1 MIEIAIDISKP
12 LLDLRLPAE
21 PDSLPLARQALRSL
35 GDAVQA
41 DREAL
46 EDAELAVT
54 EACTN
59 VVEHAYVGTPGV
71 MDVVFEPTPTEIV
84 VKVRDYGRGIGP
96 SVSEGGF
103 GLAMIEGI
111 ANGIEVRSGPEG
123 GTELTMRLDMGAVP
137 LSLNGSTPPG
147 AAPIERV
154 ARRLVAVV
162 AAQSDLPSDRIVESL
177 LAVELAARHAPSYL
191 QGQRVQLVLERLRGG
206 FEMRIGPLVA
216 DGASALVSESELPV
230 IGAVIERFSDE
241 VEFDRSQPD
250 AERLKLRI
258 VSR

>member
-1 MIEIAIDISKP
+1 MIEIAIDISRP

-71 MDVVFEPTPTEIV
+71 MDVVFEPAPTEIV

-96 SVSEGGF
+96 SGSEGGF

-137 LSLNGSTPPG
+137 LSVNGRPPPG
-147 AAPIERV
+147 GAAGERV

-191 QGQRVQLVLERLRGG
+191 QGQRVQLLLERLRGG

-216 DGASALVSESELPV
+216 NGASALISESELPV

-241 VEFDRSQPD
+241 VEFDRSQPE

-258 VSR
+258 GSR

>member
-1 MIEIAIDISKP
+1 MIEIAIDISRP

-35 GDAVQA
+35 GDAVRA

-71 MDVVFEPTPTEIV
+71 MDVVFEPAPTEIV
-84 VKVRDYGRGIGP
+84 VKVRDYGRGIGA

-147 AAPIERV
+147 AAPVERV
-154 ARRLVAVV
+154 ARRLVAVG
-162 AAQSDLPSDRIVESL
+162 AAQSDLPSDPVVESL
-177 LAVELAARHAPSYL
+177 LAGWVAGPDPPPPPPGPRGS
-191 QGQRVQLVLERLRGG
+191 RLVPG
-206 FEMRIGPLVA
+206 
-216 DGASALVSESELPV
+216 
-230 IGAVIERFSDE
+230 
-241 VEFDRSQPD
+241 
-250 AERLKLRI
+250 
-258 VSR
+258 